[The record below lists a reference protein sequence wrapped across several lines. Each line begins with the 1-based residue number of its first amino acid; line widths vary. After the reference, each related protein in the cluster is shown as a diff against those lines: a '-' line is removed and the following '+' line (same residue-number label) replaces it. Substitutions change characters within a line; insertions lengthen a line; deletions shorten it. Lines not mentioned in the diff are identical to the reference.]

1 MNIPFQKLQAQGND
15 FIVIN
20 CLQQNLNLSADKVR
34 ALCQRNF
41 GIGADG
47 ILLLCPATDAS
58 VDFDYQIFNA
68 DGSPSGQ
75 CGNGARCLAKF
86 IFDQGLTNK
95 SQIRVKTTTRILQL
109 EKIDENYAVNL
120 GKPLFA
126 AAQIPL
132 SQPLATLRYQNLDFY
147 FVNLGNPHAMAW
159 VSADLE
165 QFDLKSIGKALNQN
179 PLFLEGVNV
188 SLVNIINAEQ
198 IQLRTFERGVGETLA
213 CGSGACAAVVMGIQ
227 QNYLATKVKVQMPG
241 GEVWV
246 KWPNWQAEVQLMG
259 SVVLVYAGQFE
270 ITSTLDQ
277 SRVK

>member
-47 ILLLCPATDAS
+47 ILLLRPATDRH
-58 VDFDYQIFNA
+58 VDFDYQILNA
-68 DGSPSGQ
+68 DGSESGQ

-86 IFDQGLTNK
+86 IFDQGLAAQPK
-95 SQIRVKTTTRILQL
+95 IRVKTATRILQL
-109 EKIDENYAVNL
+109 EKIDEHYAVNL
-120 GKPLFA
+120 GQPLFA

-132 SQPLATLRYQNLDFY
+132 SQPLSTLRYQNLDFY
-147 FVNLGNPHAMAW
+147 FVNLGNPHAVAW
-159 VSADLE
+159 VSTDLE

-179 PLFLEGVNV
+179 PLFSEGVNV

-198 IQLRTFERGVGETLA
+198 IQLRTFERGVGETFA
-213 CGSGACAAVVMGIQ
+213 CGSAACAAVVMGIEQ
-227 QNYLATKVKVQMPG
+227 KHLSTAVKVKMLG

-246 KWPNWQAEVQLMG
+246 KWPNWQAEVQLIG
-259 SVVLVYAGQFE
+259 SAALIYMGQFE
-270 ITSTLDQ
+270 ITSTLG
-277 SRVK
+277 